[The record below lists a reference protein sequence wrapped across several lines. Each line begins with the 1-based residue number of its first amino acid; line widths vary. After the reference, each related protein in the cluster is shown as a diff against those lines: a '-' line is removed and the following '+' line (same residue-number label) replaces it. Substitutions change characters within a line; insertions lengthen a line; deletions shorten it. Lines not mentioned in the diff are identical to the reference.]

1 MREPVGFL
9 DLGVRIDRLEHAG
22 HSSDYVVVVTDAP
35 VPDLGRAHLF
45 SADEVRAQL
54 EKEETGKYD
63 DLSKIAETLEGAVVG
78 GEALR
83 SSYGSS
89 ASHPLLR
96 NVGRLLFDTIFPPD
110 TSIRMCYVN
119 SLQQQ
124 RLQPNRILRLKLNV
138 HETIANW
145 PWEALRH
152 EGSDGGT
159 NYQYFLQLDPRTSI
173 TRYLGNTVG
182 IPVLASNEGPL
193 KMTMVTAAPTNP
205 ELAPIGEAIEGQLKA
220 IMTALKPLEKRD
232 VLKVHV
238 IRGAETMRQLAES
251 SLEETAILHFIC
263 HGDVDER
270 GRPFLVGCD
279 RFCRATSID
288 EDMLQ
293 AALPPGNLRLVVMS
307 ACRTGR
313 IVEDNPHAS
322 LAHLLALR
330 LHVPATVAMKQLVS
344 VEAAEV
350 FAQVFYRA
358 LARNQPVDA
367 AMSQACVNVFVSGNR
382 IEWETPMLV
391 MKSTNGMLFDLP
403 FGESLVDLDPR
414 EEELEEKYVRG
425 AQLQDE
431 KRYLDAMQLFAEL
444 NAERPHYRD
453 AADRVAE
460 TKALYVAQ
468 LKDDLR
474 LAMEREEWGRG
485 QETCNAL
492 KEYEPE
498 AARAFEQRLVT
509 AQAMVLIPEGKFTR
523 GLTEEQAE
531 AIARRLNLTGTP
543 RDILLQSKAEA
554 VELPAF
560 HIDRYPVTN
569 EDFTRFAEAAGYQT
583 TGEKQGRPVTW
594 RTLSEGK
601 SRHPVV
607 CVSWDDAEAYAQ
619 WAGKRLPTADEWE
632 KAARGE
638 DGRLYPWG
646 DLYDSSKCN
655 TFESMPGFH
664 TTEVGMLEAGK
675 SPYGVYDMVGN
686 VAEWTAT
693 SVTDEAKRVIAGG
706 SWRMTCEVYGLP
718 SLRREGDRDFVR
730 EDIGFRCAK

>member
-1 MREPVGFL
+1 MRETVDFL

-35 VPDLGRAHLF
+35 VPDLGRAHMF
-45 SADEVRAQL
+45 SADQVREQL
-54 EKEETGKYD
+54 EKETGKYD
-63 DLSKIAETLEGAVVG
+63 DPSNITDTLEGGVLR

-83 SSYGSS
+83 SSWGTS

-96 NVGRLLFDTIFPPD
+96 NAGRLLFNTIFPPES
-110 TSIRMCYVN
+110 SIRMCYVN

-124 RLQPNRILRLKLNV
+124 RLQRNRILRLKLNV

-145 PWEALRH
+145 PWEALRY
-152 EGSDGGT
+152 EGSEGGT
-159 NYQYFLQLDPRTSI
+159 TDQYFLQLDRRTSI

-182 IPVLASNEGPL
+182 VPPLESQEGPL
-193 KMTMVTAAPTNP
+193 RMTLVTAAPESP
-205 ELAPIGEAIEGQLKA
+205 GLAPIAEAIEGQLKA
-220 IMTALKPLEKRD
+220 IMTALAPLEKRG
-232 VLKVHV
+232 VVAIKV
-238 IRGAETMRQLAES
+238 IRGPGTLEQLADS
-251 SLEETAILHFIC
+251 GLEETAILHFIC

-279 RFCRATSID
+279 RWGRPTQVD
-288 EDMLQ
+288 DDMLQ

-313 IVEDNPHAS
+313 MVEDNPVAS

-330 LHVPATVAMKQLVS
+330 LHVPATVAMKALVS

-367 AMSQACVNVFVSGNR
+367 AMSQACVRIFVSGNR
-382 IEWETPMLV
+382 IEWATPMLV

-403 FGESLVDLDPR
+403 FGETLADIDPR
-414 EEELEEKYVRG
+414 EEALEEKYVQ
-425 AQLQDE
+425 AATLQEE
-431 KRYLDAMQLFAEL
+431 KRYQDAMRLFTEV

-453 AADRVAE
+453 VADRVAA

-485 QETCNAL
+485 QEVCRAL

-498 AARAFEQRLVT
+498 AARAFEERLAT
-509 AQAMVLIPEGKFTR
+509 AQAMVPIPEGKFTR

-543 RDILLQSKAEA
+543 RDLLLQNKAET

-569 EDFTRFAEAAGYQT
+569 EDFTRFVEATGYQT
-583 TGEKQGRPVTW
+583 TGEKLGRPITW

-607 CVSWDDAEAYAQ
+607 CVSCDDAEAYAQ

-693 SVTDEAKRVIAGG
+693 SMTDETKRVIAGG
-706 SWRMTCEVYGLP
+706 SWRMTCEVMGLP